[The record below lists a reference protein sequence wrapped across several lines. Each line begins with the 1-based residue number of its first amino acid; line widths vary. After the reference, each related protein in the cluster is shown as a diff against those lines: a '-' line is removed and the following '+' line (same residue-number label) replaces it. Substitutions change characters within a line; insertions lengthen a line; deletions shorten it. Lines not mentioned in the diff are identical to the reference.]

1 VTLRGAADVVTA
13 AGATGE
19 IFEVKCVQRL
29 LPEHLLQLALY
40 QWLDA
45 FSQIQSKIHRAR
57 ERRRRMDADAA
68 EREKTRAHRG
78 FKGAGKTRREY
89 TEEEAQDPM
98 ALLDLFLDAGGDE
111 SKIMKRAVLLNA
123 RTGETVELR
132 ATLHALTGVVLTL
145 VDQKIR
151 ARVSVSDEAFLE
163 NAKDAGAAIHAAAA
177 THAEGEGFVP
187 TPAAFADESKN
198 ATFDPPKEKAARGR
212 GIVSRKPKP
221 APAET
226 KTKKKSPRALS
237 PKSSDTKPD
246 AAGATSSEEKKRAS
260 SSSSSSTII
269 VGGVAR
275 ACDAKRR
282 VLTGGNL
289 PRPRGRAPKGA
300 PYWDSVNGA
309 FASADEET

>member
-1 VTLRGAADVVTA
+1 
-13 AGATGE
+13 
-19 IFEVKCVQRL
+19 
-29 LPEHLLQLALY
+29 
-40 QWLDA
+40 
-45 FSQIQSKIHRAR
+45 
-57 ERRRRMDADAA
+57 
-68 EREKTRAHRG
+68 
-78 FKGAGKTRREY
+78 
-89 TEEEAQDPM
+89 M

-132 ATLHALTGVVLTL
+132 ATLRALTGVVLTL

-198 ATFDPPKEKAARGR
+198 ATFDPPKEKEKAARGR

-246 AAGATSSEEKKRAS
+246 AAGAADEEEKKRA

-309 FASADEET
+309 FAAADEET